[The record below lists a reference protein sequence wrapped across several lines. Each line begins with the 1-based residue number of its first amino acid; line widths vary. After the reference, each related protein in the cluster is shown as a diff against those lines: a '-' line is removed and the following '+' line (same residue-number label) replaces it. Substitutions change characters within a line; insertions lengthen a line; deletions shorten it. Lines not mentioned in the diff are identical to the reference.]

1 MKKGER
7 ASSALFHSL
16 HKWDSLPKCGKVG
29 PFFADFVL
37 HGLIGGK
44 KGLEVWMEIEYDFKV
59 RYSFEELPLANP

>member
-37 HGLIGGK
+37 HGLMVGKGFRNLGGVLIG
-44 KGLEVWMEIEYDFKV
+44 
-59 RYSFEELPLANP
+59 

>member
-29 PFFADFVL
+29 PFFAAKDFVL

-44 KGLEVWMEIEYDFKV
+44 RVKKSG
-59 RYSFEELPLANP
+59 

>member
-29 PFFADFVL
+29 PYFADFVL

-44 KGLEVWMEIEYDFKV
+44 KGLEIWV
-59 RYSFEELPLANP
+59 RS

>member
-16 HKWDSLPKCGKVG
+16 HKWDILPKCEKVG

-44 KGLEVWMEIEYDFKV
+44 KG
-59 RYSFEELPLANP
+59 